1 MNRVCT
7 ICARGGSKGVKGKN
21 LLELSGKPLLAHSVE
36 QAIKSG
42 LFVAVAV
49 SSDNPKILECAK
61 DFGANELVARPQE
74 LALDTSPKVPAIR
87 HCVNVVEN
95 RLGQIFDIVVDLDAT
110 SPLRNVA
117 DIQKVTEMIEEP
129 GVSNVITAT
138 NARRSPYF
146 NMVQLESSGAPRLV
160 CPPTNHIFRRQDS
173 PHCFDMNASI
183 YAWKR
188 DFLNVSDALFHASTR
203 LYLMPEERSLDI
215 DSELDLK
222 LVSFLLEEK
231 NGIE

>member
-21 LLELSGKPLLAHSVE
+21 LIQISGKPLLAHSIE

-49 SSDNPKILECAK
+49 SSDDPQILECAK
-61 DFGANELVARPQE
+61 EFGANQLVVRPQE
-74 LALDTSPKVPAIR
+74 LASDTSPKVPAIR
-87 HCVNVVEN
+87 HCVETVEQ

-117 DIQKVTEMIEEP
+117 DIQKVTEMIEDP
-129 GVSNVITAT
+129 GISNVITAT

-146 NMVQLESSGAPRLV
+146 NMVQLKSSGAPHLV
-160 CPPTNHIFRRQDS
+160 CPPKNQIVRRQDS

-188 DFLNVSDALFHASTR
+188 GFLDDSDTLFHASTR

-231 NGIE
+231 NGIK